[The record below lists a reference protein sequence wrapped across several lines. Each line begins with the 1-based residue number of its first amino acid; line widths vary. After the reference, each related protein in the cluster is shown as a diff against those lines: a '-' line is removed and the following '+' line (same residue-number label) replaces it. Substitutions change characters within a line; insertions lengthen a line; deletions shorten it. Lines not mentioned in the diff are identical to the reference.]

1 MDKAKK
7 AVEEFHHCNPQRP
20 SAIHSVTTPLSDP
33 RLYNEVTDTPGE
45 GFITPPLKSTSDVIY
60 PLHTKLVDDLIH
72 TRTLPTSLLARIPV
86 VTNRVWIYEAGL
98 MDAVTFVMR
107 MDPNNHPLRLYQ
119 FLNPLTTS
127 NLHTKYEVKLPCQ
140 LSHAPHWMVRDHS
153 HQLI

>member
-72 TRTLPTSLLARIPV
+72 TRTLPTSLLACIPAA
-86 VTNRVWIYEAGL
+86 TNRVWIYEAGL
-98 MDAVTFVMR
+98 MDAVTFSAFAVVYVFPTSSAR
-107 MDPNNHPLRLYQ
+107 IVRLLGEPAIMAMSSCMVPQ
-119 FLNPLTTS
+119 LKVL
-127 NLHTKYEVKLPCQ
+127 LPFIQ
-140 LSHAPHWMVRDHS
+140 VLEFV
-153 HQLI
+153 